1 MKLKSELYKKEQD
14 ELCNKI
20 INILQLD
27 NDNSVILY
35 ELDNDNNKKQNIM
48 SLIPELRKY
57 FSFTKIIGINEP
69 DKAKRPYLSIVRQ
82 ITKKKYKMN
91 SYDFR
96 IKKDDNE
103 IRTKKYI
110 FSLL

>member
-27 NDNSVILY
+27 NNLMILY
-35 ELDNDNNKKQNIM
+35 ELDNDENKKQNIM
-48 SLIPELRKY
+48 NLIPDLRKY

-69 DKAKRPYLSIVRQ
+69 TKAKRPYLSIIRQ
-82 ITKKKYKMN
+82 ITKKRYKMN
-91 SYDFR
+91 SYDYR
-96 IKKDDNE
+96 IKKDNTE

-110 FSLL
+110 FVPL